1 MLHFNLH
8 TIIKT
13 PIQIK
18 KFIAGTHKKHFWGK
32 DYEYQSFLPSPVNQP
47 YEWEDKRIPVLL
59 EEAIR
64 LVGELN
70 AYSILV
76 PDVDFF
82 IQMHVRNEA
91 VKSSR
96 IEGTRT
102 GMDEA
107 VLPEEEILPEK
118 RDDWIE
124 VQNYIKAMNHAI
136 IRLPELPICMWLL
149 QEMHKILLSGV
160 RGEHRQPGKIRI
172 AQNWIGGTSIQ
183 TAGFIPP
190 HPEDLTEALKDIEFF
205 WHNKG
210 LNMPHLIKMA
220 ISHYQF
226 ETIHP
231 FNDGNGR
238 IGRMLIALHLIELGI
253 LRKPT
258 LYLSDFFEKNKGAYY
273 DALTFVR
280 ERNDLD
286 QWIVFFLSAVI
297 ETAKKGTDTF
307 EKIIELRSRYEKHIL
322 DLGRRAKLGHK
333 LLLQLFSTPAL
344 KVSDASKYLNASITA
359 TNTLVREM
367 EEIGILKEITGFSRN
382 RIFVLREY
390 IDLFER

>member
-1 MLHFNLH
+1 MA
-8 TIIKT
+8 KT
-13 PIQIK
+13 SPNNN
-18 KFIAGTHKKHFWGK
+18 FTAGTYKKHFWGK
-32 DYEYQSFLPSPVNQP
+32 DYEYQSFLPSPVNRP
-47 YEWEDKRIPVLL
+47 YDWRDKRIPVLL

-70 AYSILV
+70 AYSILI

-107 VLPEEEILPEK
+107 VLPEEEISPEK
-118 RDDWIE
+118 RDDWAE
-124 VQNYIKAMNHAI
+124 VQNYIKAMNTSIA
-136 IRLPELPICMWLL
+136 RLNELPISMRLL
-149 QEMHKILLSGV
+149 QEAHRILLSGV
-160 RGEHRQPGKIRI
+160 RGERKQPGEIRT

-183 TAGFIPP
+183 TAAFIPP
-190 HPEDLTEALKDIEFF
+190 HPEDLPEAIKDLEFF

-238 IGRMLIALHLIELGI
+238 IGRMLIGLHLIELGI

-297 ETAKKGTDTF
+297 ETAKKGKDTF
-307 EKIIELRSRYEKHIL
+307 EKIIDLRSRYEKQIIN
-322 DLGRRAKLGHK
+322 LGRRAKIGHK

-344 KVSDASKYLNASITA
+344 KIADASKYLGVSINTANA
-359 TNTLVREM
+359 LVREM
-367 EEIGILKEITGFSRN
+367 EGVGILKEITGFSRN
-382 RIFVLREY
+382 RIFVLHEY
-390 IDLFER
+390 LELFKR

>member
-1 MLHFNLH
+1 M
-8 TIIKT
+8 
-13 PIQIK
+13 
-18 KFIAGTHKKHFWGK
+18 KFVAGTHKKHFWGK
-32 DYEYQSFLPSPVNQP
+32 DYEYQSFAPAPVNHAYTWQ
-47 YEWEDKRIPVLL
+47 DKRIPVLI
-59 EEAIR
+59 EEGIR

-70 AYSILV
+70 AYSILI

-107 VLPEEEILPEK
+107 VLPEEEIAPEK
-118 RDDWIE
+118 RDDWTE
-124 VQNYIKAMNHAI
+124 VQNYIKAMNHSI
-136 IRLPELPICMWLL
+136 KLLEKLPITMRLL
-149 QEMHKILLSGV
+149 KDAHKILLSGV
-160 RGEHRQPGKIRI
+160 RGEHKQPGEVRI
-172 AQNWIGGTSIQ
+172 AQNWIGGTNIQ
-183 TAGFIPP
+183 TAAFIPP
-190 HPEDLTEALKDIEFF
+190 HPDELPDALKDLEYF

-210 LNMPHLIKMA
+210 LNMPHLVKMA

-238 IGRMLIALHLIELGI
+238 IGRMLMALHLIELGI

-258 LYLSDFFEKNKGAYY
+258 LYLSDFFERNKGKYY

-297 ETAKKGTDTF
+297 ETAKKSKDTF
-307 EKIIELRSRYEKHIL
+307 EKIITLRARYEKQIMK
-322 DLGRRAKLGHK
+322 LGRRSGIGHD
-333 LLLQLFSTPAL
+333 LLLQLFSTPAIHVANAAQYL
-344 KVSDASKYLNASITA
+344 KVSVSAANNLIK
-359 TNTLVREM
+359 EM
-367 EEIGILKEITGFSRN
+367 EQEGILKETTGFSRN
-382 RIFVLREY
+382 RTFVLREY
-390 IDLFER
+390 IDLFKK

>member
-1 MLHFNLH
+1 MTNHAQQDN
-8 TIIKT
+8 
-13 PIQIK
+13 
-18 KFIAGTHKKHFWGK
+18 KFIAGTRKKHFSDK
-32 DYEYQSFLPSPVNQP
+32 EYEYQSFLPSPVNKP
-47 YEWEDKRIPVLL
+47 YEWQDKRIPVLL

-70 AYSILV
+70 AYSIFV

-107 VLPEEEILPEK
+107 ILPEEEIAPEK
-118 RDDWIE
+118 RDDWTE
-124 VQNYIKAMNHAI
+124 VQNYIKAMNVSIA
-136 IRLPELPICMWLL
+136 RLNELPISMRLL
-149 QEMHKILLSGV
+149 QEAHKILLSGV
-160 RGEHRQPGKIRI
+160 RGEHKQPGEVRA

-183 TAGFIPP
+183 TAAFIPP
-190 HPEDLTEALKDIEFF
+190 HPEDMPETLKDMEFF

-210 LNMPHLIKMA
+210 LNMPHLIKTA

-238 IGRMLIALHLIELGI
+238 IGRMLIGLHLIELGI

-258 LYLSDFFEKNKGAYY
+258 LYLSDFFERNKGAYY

-280 ERNDLD
+280 ERNDMD
-286 QWIVFFLSAVI
+286 QWIIFFLSAVI
-297 ETAKKGTDTF
+297 ETAKKGKDTF
-307 EKIIELRSRYEKHIL
+307 EKIIELRARYEKQIME
-322 DLGRRAKLGHK
+322 LGRRAKPAHK
-333 LLLQLFSTPAL
+333 LLLQSFSMPAF
-344 KVSDASKYLNASITA
+344 KVSDASKYLNASNTA
-359 TNTLVREM
+359 TNTLVGEM
-367 EEIGILKEITGFSRN
+367 ERIGIIKEVTGFSRN
-382 RIFVLREY
+382 RIFVLYEY
-390 IDLFER
+390 LDLFKR

>member
-1 MLHFNLH
+1 MAN
-8 TIIKT
+8 KA
-13 PIQIK
+13 QQNQ
-18 KFIAGTHKKHFWGK
+18 FIAGTQKKHFWGK
-32 DYEYQSFLPSPVNQP
+32 DYEYQSFLPSPVNRP
-47 YEWEDKRIPVLL
+47 YEWQDKRIPVLL

-70 AYSILV
+70 AYSTLV

-107 VLPEEEILPEK
+107 VLPEEEISPEK
-118 RDDWIE
+118 RDEPGE
-124 VQNYIKAMNHAI
+124 V
-136 IRLPELPICMWLL
+136 RT
-149 QEMHKILLSGV
+149 G
-160 RGEHRQPGKIRI
+160 
-172 AQNWIGGTSIQ
+172 QNWIGGTSIQ
-183 TAGFIPP
+183 TAAFIPP
-190 HPEDLTEALKDIEFF
+190 HPEDMGEALKDLEFF

-238 IGRMLIALHLIELGI
+238 IGRMLIGLHLIELGI

-258 LYLSDFFEKNKGAYY
+258 LYLSDFFERNKGAYY

-286 QWIVFFLSAVI
+286 QWVVFFLSAVI

-307 EKIIELRSRYEKHIL
+307 EKIIDLRARYEKQIL
-322 DLGRRAKLGHK
+322 ELGRRAKLAHK
-333 LLLQLFSTPAL
+333 LLLQSFSMPAF
-344 KVSDASKYLNASITA
+344 KVSDASKYLNASNTA
-359 TNTLVREM
+359 TNTLVGEM
-367 EEIGILKEITGFSRN
+367 ERVGILKEVTGFSRN
-382 RIFVLREY
+382 RIFVLHEY
-390 IDLFER
+390 LDLFKR

>member
-1 MLHFNLH
+1 MQKPLG
-8 TIIKT
+8 
-13 PIQIK
+13 K
-18 KFIAGTHKKHFWGK
+18 KNSYVAGTYKKHFFGK
-32 DYEYQSFLPSPVNQP
+32 EYEYQSFLPSPVNRP
-47 YEWEDKRIPVLL
+47 YEWRDKRIPVLL

-107 VLPEEEILPEK
+107 VLPEEEIAPEK
-118 RDDWIE
+118 RDDWAE
-124 VQNYIKAMNHAI
+124 VQNYIKAMNESVA
-136 IRLPELPICMWLL
+136 RLNELPISMRLL
-149 QEMHKILLSGV
+149 EEAHRILLSGV
-160 RGEHRQPGKIRI
+160 RGEHKQPGEIRTS
-172 AQNWIGGTSIQ
+172 QNWIGGVSIQ
-183 TAGFIPP
+183 TAAFIPP
-190 HPEDLTEALKDIEFF
+190 HPEDLNEALKDLEFF

-238 IGRMLIALHLIELGI
+238 IGRMLIGLHLIELGI

-258 LYLSDFFEKNKGAYY
+258 LYLSDFFERNKSAYY

-280 ERNDLD
+280 ERNDMD
-286 QWIVFFLSAVI
+286 QWIIFFLSAVI
-297 ETAKKGTDTF
+297 ETAKKSKDTF
-307 EKIIELRSRYEKHIL
+307 ERIIELRGRYDRQIM
-322 DLGRRAKLGHK
+322 DLGRRAKLAHK
-333 LLLQLFSTPAL
+333 LLVQLFSSPAF
-344 KVSDASKYLNASITA
+344 KVADAAKYLDASNTA
-359 TNTLVREM
+359 ANTLVREM
-367 EEIGILKEITGFSRN
+367 ETKGILKEITGFSRN
-382 RIFVLREY
+382 RIFVLHEY
-390 IDLFER
+390 LELFKR

>member
-1 MLHFNLH
+1 M
-8 TIIKT
+8 KKAA
-13 PIQIK
+13 QE
-18 KFIAGTHKKHFWGK
+18 KFIAGTHKKHFWGQ
-32 DYEYQSFLPSPVNQP
+32 DYEYQSFSPTSINRP
-47 YEWEDKRIPVLL
+47 YEWQDKRIPVIL
-59 EEAIR
+59 EEAVR
-64 LVGELN
+64 MLGELN

-107 VLPEEEILPEK
+107 VLPEQEISPEK
-118 RDDWIE
+118 RDDWTE
-124 VQNYIKAMNHAI
+124 VQNYVKAMNHSVE
-136 IRLPELPICMWLL
+136 LLKQLPISMRLL
-149 QEMHKILLSGV
+149 QEAHRILLSGV
-160 RGEHRQPGKIRI
+160 RGEHKQPGEVRK

-183 TAGFIPP
+183 TAAFIPP
-190 HPEDLTEALKDIEFF
+190 HPDDLGESLKDLEFF

-210 LNMPHLIKMA
+210 LNIPHLIKMA

-238 IGRMLIALHLIELGI
+238 IGRMLISLHLMELGI
-253 LRKPT
+253 LKKPT
-258 LYLSDFFEKNKGAYY
+258 LYLSDFFERNKSAYY

-286 QWIVFFLSAVI
+286 QWVIYFLSAVI
-297 ETAKKGTDTF
+297 ETAKKGKETF
-307 EKIIELRSRYEKHIL
+307 ERIIELRSQYERQIL
-322 DLGRRAKLGHK
+322 ELGRRAKLANR
-333 LLLQLFSTPAL
+333 LLIQLYSTPA
-344 KVSDASKYLNASITA
+344 VSVADASQHLEVSVSA
-359 TNTLVREM
+359 TNTLMREM
-367 EEIGILKEITGFSRN
+367 EKIGILKEITGFSRN
-382 RIFVLREY
+382 RIFMLHQYLE
-390 IDLFER
+390 LFKR

>member
-1 MLHFNLH
+1 MAN
-8 TIIKT
+8 K
-13 PIQIK
+13 PQRNQ
-18 KFIAGTHKKHFWGK
+18 FIAGTHKKHFWGK
-32 DYEYQSFLPSPVNQP
+32 DYEYQSFLPSPVNHP
-47 YEWEDKRIPVLL
+47 YEWKDKRIPVLL

-107 VLPEEEILPEK
+107 VLPEEEISPEK
-118 RDDWIE
+118 RDDWTE
-124 VQNYIKAMNHAI
+124 VQNYIKAMNTSIA
-136 IRLPELPICMWLL
+136 RLNELPISMRLL
-149 QEMHKILLSGV
+149 QEAHKILLSGV
-160 RGEHRQPGKIRI
+160 RGEHKQPGEVRT

-183 TAGFIPP
+183 TAAFIPP
-190 HPEDLTEALKDIEFF
+190 HPEDMPEALKDLEFF

-238 IGRMLIALHLIELGI
+238 IGRMLIGLHLIELGI
-253 LRKPT
+253 LKKPT
-258 LYLSDFFEKNKGAYY
+258 LYLSDFFERNKGVYY

-286 QWIVFFLSAVI
+286 QWIIFFLSAVI
-297 ETAKKGTDTF
+297 ETAKKSKDTF
-307 EKIIELRSRYEKHIL
+307 EKIIDLRARYEKQIMEF
-322 DLGRRAKLGHK
+322 GRRAKLAHR
-333 LLLQLFSTPAL
+333 LLLQSFSMPAF
-344 KVSDASKYLNASITA
+344 KVSNASKYLGASNTA
-359 TNTLVREM
+359 TNTLVGEM
-367 EEIGILKEITGFSRN
+367 ERVGILKEVTGFSRN
-382 RIFVLREY
+382 RIFVLHEY
-390 IDLFER
+390 LDLFKR

>member
-1 MLHFNLH
+1 MSKLTQHNS
-8 TIIKT
+8 
-13 PIQIK
+13 
-18 KFIAGTHKKHFWGK
+18 FIAGTQKKHFWGK
-32 DYEYQSFLPSPVNQP
+32 DYEYRSFLPSLVNQP
-47 YEWEDKRIPVLL
+47 YEWRDKRIPVLL
-59 EEAIR
+59 EEAVR

-76 PDVDFF
+76 PDVNFF

-107 VLPEEEILPEK
+107 ILPEEEIAPEK

-124 VQNYIKAMNHAI
+124 VQNYIKAMNTSIA
-136 IRLPELPICMWLL
+136 RLNELPVSMRLL
-149 QEMHKILLSGV
+149 QEAHKILLSGV
-160 RGEHRQPGKIRI
+160 RGEHKQPGEIRTT
-172 AQNWIGGTSIQ
+172 QNWIGGISIQ
-183 TAGFIPP
+183 TAAFIPP
-190 HPEDLTEALKDIEFF
+190 HPEDLSNILKDLEFF

-210 LNMPHLIKMA
+210 LTMPHLIKLA

-238 IGRMLIALHLIELGI
+238 IGRMLIGLHLIEMGI

-258 LYLSDFFEKNKGAYY
+258 LYLSDFFERNKGAYY

-286 QWIVFFLSAVI
+286 QWIIFFLSAII
-297 ETAKKGTDTF
+297 ETAKKGKDTF
-307 EKIIELRSRYEKHIL
+307 EQIIDLRARYEKKIME
-322 DLGRRAKLGHK
+322 LGRRAKLAHK
-333 LLLQLFSTPAL
+333 LLLRLFSTPACNVVD
-344 KVSDASKYLNASITA
+344 VSEHLGASFSAS
-359 TNTLVREM
+359 NTLVGEM
-367 EEIGILKEITGFSRN
+367 ERVGILKEVTGFSRN
-382 RIFVLREY
+382 RIFVLHEY
-390 IDLFER
+390 LELFKR

>member
-1 MLHFNLH
+1 M
-8 TIIKT
+8 KT
-13 PIQIK
+13 KQNNQ
-18 KFIAGTHKKHFWGK
+18 FTAGSYRKHFYGK
-32 DYEYQSFLPSPVNQP
+32 EYEYQSFVPSPVNKP
-47 YEWEDKRIPVLL
+47 YEWQDKRIPVLL

-70 AYSILV
+70 AYSKLV

-107 VLPEEEILPEK
+107 VLPEEEVSPEK
-118 RDDWIE
+118 RDDWAE

-136 IRLPELPICMWLL
+136 EILPKLPISMRLL
-149 QEMHKILLSGV
+149 KEAHKILLSDV
-160 RGEHRQPGKIRI
+160 RGEHKQPGEVRT
-172 AQNWIGGTSIQ
+172 AQNWIGTSIQ
-183 TAGFIPP
+183 SAVFIPP
-190 HPEDLTEALKDIEFF
+190 HPDDLPEALADLEFF

-210 LNMPHLIKMA
+210 LTMPHLIKMA

-238 IGRMLIALHLIELGI
+238 IGRMLITLHLIELGI
-253 LRKPT
+253 LTKPT
-258 LYLSDFFEKNKGAYY
+258 LYLSDFFERNKSKYY

-286 QWIVFFLSAVI
+286 QWLVFFLSAVI
-297 ETAKKGTDTF
+297 ETAKKGKSTF
-307 EKIIELRSRYEKHIL
+307 EEIIELRKRYEKKIMTF
-322 DLGRRAKLGHK
+322 GRRAKLAHE
-333 LLLQLFSTPAL
+333 LLLQLFSNPA
-344 KVSDASKYLNASITA
+344 VSVSRIEKQLNISTSAANRLANELERS
-359 TNTLVREM
+359 
-367 EEIGILKEITGFSRN
+367 GILKEITGFSRN
-382 RIFVLREY
+382 RVFLLHDY
-390 IDLFER
+390 IELFKR

>member
-1 MLHFNLH
+1 MQKLNQKQEF
-8 TIIKT
+8 K
-13 PIQIK
+13 
-18 KFIAGTHKKHFWGK
+18 AGVYKKHFWGK
-32 DYEYQSFLPSPVNQP
+32 DYEYQSFLPSPVNHP
-47 YEWEDKRIPVLL
+47 YEWQDKRIPVLL

-70 AYSILV
+70 AYSILI

-107 VLPEEEILPEK
+107 VLPEEEIAPEK
-118 RDDWIE
+118 RDDWAE
-124 VQNYIKAMNHAI
+124 VQNYIKAMNKAI
-136 IRLPELPICMWLL
+136 AGLSELPISIRLL
-149 QEMHKILLSGV
+149 KDAHRILLSGV
-160 RGEHRQPGKIRI
+160 RGEQKQPGEVRTS
-172 AQNWIGGTSIQ
+172 QNWIGGTSIQ
-183 TAGFIPP
+183 TASFIPP
-190 HPEDLTEALKDIEFF
+190 HPDDMQEALKDLEFF

-210 LNMPHLIKMA
+210 LNMPNLIKMA

-238 IGRMLIALHLIELGI
+238 IGRMLIGLHLIELGV

-258 LYLSDFFEKNKGAYY
+258 LYLSDFFERNKAAYY

-297 ETAKKGTDTF
+297 ATAKKSKDTF
-307 EKIIELRSRYEKHIL
+307 ERIIELRTRYEKKIME
-322 DLGRRAKLGHK
+322 LGRRAKIAHK
-333 LLLQLFSTPAL
+333 LLLQSFSMPAFR
-344 KVSDASKYLNASITA
+344 VVDASKYLNASNTA

-367 EEIGILKEITGFSRN
+367 EKIGIIKEVTGFSRN
-382 RIFVLREY
+382 RIFVLYEY
-390 IDLFER
+390 LDLFKR